1 MAFAIGQYNAV
12 EICIS
17 TQGESCFPQNDAW
30 VNFRIE
36 TQCRIPTLELD
47 VVRQRRSGECCDSR
61 RDSENRLML
70 LFIER

>member
-1 MAFAIGQYNAV
+1 MVVFMAAVPELARWTTIQFYFKGTSMAFAIGQYNAV

-36 TQCRIPTLELD
+36 TQRRITMLELD
-47 VVRQRRSGECCDSR
+47 SMR
-61 RDSENRLML
+61 
-70 LFIER
+70 

>member
-36 TQCRIPTLELD
+36 TQRRNMMLELD
-47 VVRQRRSGECCDSR
+47 SM
-61 RDSENRLML
+61 RLAL
-70 LFIER
+70 IG